1 MKKNSDSARYLK
13 KNVISLGNLPPHQD
27 VQEASFLVGK
37 AENIFK
43 EWFGKK
49 KRNGNFWKPY
59 FGGQKMDKTDVK
71 NLKRYIRRSLLEIF
85 LSTKLDRQI
94 VENMS
99 DTVFQERI

>member
-1 MKKNSDSARYLK
+1 
-13 KNVISLGNLPPHQD
+13 
-27 VQEASFLVGK
+27 
-37 AENIFK
+37 
-43 EWFGKK
+43 
-49 KRNGNFWKPY
+49 
-59 FGGQKMDKTDVK
+59 MDKTDVK